1 MVRGVTRADKAGDFI
16 GKGCLGGKQQGEGAQ
31 ENSSAGGRSLWLVL
45 WVSFPV
51 VSDQLSCLAHIWSG
65 SGSFLLAHAPLGE
78 DRSQHQGSREV
89 GGLVSSL
96 LLAPPTSSWFL
107 FRAAPRSLSGPPAG
121 RQLMHRAVTV
131 PAKVGHFG
139 HWCPNKSSSLF
150 SLPFIST

>member
-1 MVRGVTRADKAGDFI
+1 MGSCLMLGNEWSEESHVLTKQETLL
-16 GKGCLGGKQQGEGAQ
+16 GKGAWEG
-31 ENSSAGGRSLWLVL
+31 SSRVREPRRTALQVVAVSGWFYGLASRLSLISRLAWPIFGLA
-45 WVSFPV
+45 PGP
-51 VSDQLSCLAHIWSG
+51 SCWHMH
-65 SGSFLLAHAPLGE
+65 LLAKIDPSTKDPGRL
-78 DRSQHQGSREV
+78 
-89 GGLVSSL
+89 
-96 LLAPPTSSWFL
+96 TSSWFV

>member
-1 MVRGVTRADKAGDFI
+1 MLTKQETLL
-16 GKGCLGGKQQGEGAQ
+16 GKGALEG
-31 ENSSAGGRSLWLVL
+31 SSRVREPRRTALQVVAVSGWFYG
-45 WVSFPV
+45 VSFPV
-51 VSDQLSCLAHIWSG
+51 VSEQSSCLAHIWSG
-65 SGSFLLAHAPLGE
+65 SGSFLLAHAPLSE

-96 LLAPPTSSWFL
+96 LLAPPTSSWYV